1 MRRRL
6 ITNLYNLSYRRRRQI
21 MNNYVNNE
29 KNSSPLLLSKRGR
42 KRLDYL
48 ISIFLLIIKKSRY
61 KRNRFIRFIIS

>member
-61 KRNRFIRFIIS
+61 KKNRFIRFIIS